1 MKTKYDAHDEIYKTR
16 RATGKPGWQ
25 DSDSLENTLARL
37 AGKLTNVYVPQSG
50 RALELGCGAGD
61 QSLLLSEMGYD
72 AHGVDISPT
81 AIDWAREKAVKRRL
95 QAKFQVGSVLDLA
108 GFADDY
114 FDLVL
119 DGYCFHCII
128 GPDRARFLASARR
141 VLKPKA
147 VLHVATMCG
156 EVTSESLLAK
166 LDLESRCVLDQ
177 DGVATRYVGLPED
190 ILTEIQSAGFQ
201 VLEWNVMPRTD
212 ADNDM
217 DELQVWATRD

>member
-1 MKTKYDAHDEIYKTR
+1 MKTKYDAHDEIYKVR
-16 RATGKPGWQ
+16 RAAGKTGWQ
-25 DSDSLENTLARL
+25 DSDSLEDTLARL
-37 AGKLTNVYVPQSG
+37 AGKITSVYAPQSG
-50 RALELGCGAGD
+50 RTLELGCGAGD
-61 QSLLLSEMGYD
+61 LSLFLAEVGYD
-72 AHGVDISPT
+72 VHGVDISPT
-81 AIDWAREKAVKRRL
+81 AIDWAREKAVNRRL
-95 QAKFQVGSVLDLA
+95 QANFQVGSVLDLA
-108 GFADDY
+108 DFADEY
-114 FDLVL
+114 FDIVL

-190 ILTEIQSAGFQ
+190 ILAEIQSAGFQ
-201 VLEWNVMPRTD
+201 VLEWNIKPRTN

-217 DELQVWATRD
+217 DELEVWAARD